1 LRHASSLNIYEEKY
15 SFNNLNYG
23 PVWPSLFL
31 SLCKRLMQYKLD
43 FMQMLVMCN
52 INIIILVYKIKSVW

>member
-1 LRHASSLNIYEEKY
+1 
-15 SFNNLNYG
+15 
-23 PVWPSLFL
+23 
-31 SLCKRLMQYKLD
+31 LCKWLMQYKLD